1 MAGET
6 SDAGQAGAA
15 QGGSGRA
22 ILVSTWQI
30 EGPFLLEWVAYHRAI
45 GFDEIILPGHEHGDG
60 APELLAA
67 LAAMGWVRV
76 VDCAAAPGSL
86 APCLMAGAAP
96 GSGDWV
102 ILLGADEY
110 LNIHVGS
117 RTVQSLI
124 AHLGTA
130 RAMLI
135 AARLFGDGGQETYPG
150 RTLAP
155 EFTQA
160 AVQNARLNNLVRTFY
175 AHGPEVQEAAE
186 HRPRLAEGQ
195 GWAADQVLTAADR
208 PINAK
213 NRPNR
218 RWLEGAARS
227 FSGIDRSDF
236 GWVAA
241 QVNTYRVRSPEI
253 FALRQRAAQ
262 KAAPA
267 RRKAEERTRA
277 AEALYTELNLN
288 DQEDR
293 SILHWQGAT
302 DALIAEAARQPAVA
316 TALALIEERLKE
328 NLADLSTEADPA
340 ANGAEAEDA
349 AQRTAADFV
358 PKMWFP
364 EPVKAFVQERYQA
377 AECILEYG
385 SGGSTVFAARE
396 TRARV
401 LSIESDRKWAASL
414 TAYLVRE
421 GLNRPDVVVKWAD
434 IGPTRD
440 WGVPREAKLWGRF
453 QRYPMLPWQDPAFSP
468 DLVLIDGRFR
478 AGCLAATLLHCKHPT
493 TVLIDDYA
501 NRKGYHMVEALVP
514 ITRRIG
520 HMACFEI
527 TPQAF
532 TNRDFAQMLPWFFS
546 WE

>member
-1 MAGET
+1 MAANT
-6 SDAGQAGAA
+6 AASGQ
-15 QGGSGRA
+15 GRA
-22 ILVSTWQI
+22 VLVSTWQI

-45 GFDEIILPGHEHGDG
+45 GFDAIILPGHERGDG

-67 LAAMGWVRV
+67 LTALGWVRV
-76 VDCAAAPGSL
+76 VECGAAPPAAAL
-86 APCLMAGAAP
+86 VAGAAP
-96 GSGDWV
+96 RHGDWV
-102 ILLGADEY
+102 MLLGADEY
-110 LNIHVGS
+110 LNIHAGA

-124 AHLGTA
+124 AHMGPA

-135 AARLFGDGGQETYPG
+135 AARVFGDSGQEAYPG
-150 RTLAP
+150 RTISPA
-155 EFTQA
+155 FTQA
-160 AVQNARLNNLVRTFY
+160 AAQQSRHNNLVRSFY
-175 AHGPEVQEAAE
+175 AHGPQVREAGE

-195 GWAADQVLTAADR
+195 AWAAGEVLTAADR
-208 PINAK
+208 PMNPGS
-213 NRPNR
+213 RQNR

-227 FSGIDRSDF
+227 FSGLGRAEL
-236 GWVAA
+236 GWVVA
-241 QVNTYRVRSPEI
+241 QVNQYRVRSPEI
-253 FALRQRAAQ
+253 FALRARAAAQ
-262 KAAPA
+262 ADPAPA
-267 RRKAEERTRA
+267 RPAPARNKRS
-277 AEALYTELNLN
+277 AEAQYDEMNLN

-293 SILHWQGAT
+293 SILHWQAAT
-302 DALIAEAARQPAVA
+302 EALMAEARKDPAVDA
-316 TALALIEERLKE
+316 ALALVAERLAAS
-328 NLADLSTEADPA
+328 LDDLSRNPGLAPE
-340 ANGAEAEDA
+340 GAEPVDA
-349 AQRTAADFV
+349 AVREAAGFV

-364 EPVKAFVQERYQA
+364 EPVKAFVQERYLA

-401 LSIESDRKWAASL
+401 LSIESDRKWAANL
-414 TAYLVRE
+414 TAYLARE
-421 GLNRPDVVVKWAD
+421 GLSRPDVVVKWAD

-440 WGVPREAKLWGRF
+440 WGVPRDARLWGRF
-453 QRYPMLPWQDPAFSP
+453 QRYPMLPWQDPEFAP

-478 AGCLAATLLHCKHPT
+478 AGCLAATLLHCKRPT

-501 NRKGYHMVEALVP
+501 NRKGYHIVEALVP

-532 TNRDFAQMLPWFFS
+532 SNQDFAQMLPWFFS